1 MFPCQKSGSETDTEI
16 DDNSTKDKEGVTA
29 DNNNDDV
36 FEKSSSEKSANVEE
50 ASGEV
55 DKGKEDSTES
65 TTTVTKDGK
74 QLRSWVLKK
83 QKYQVSKIHLMTW
96 TFRGCSSKH

>member
-16 DDNSTKDKEGVTA
+16 DDNSTKDRENVTV

-36 FEKSSSEKSANVEE
+36 FEKSSSETSEKSTNIEDT
-50 ASGEV
+50 SGEV
-55 DKGKEDSTES
+55 EKGKEESNES
-65 TTTVTKDGK
+65 TTTITKDGK

-83 QKYQVSKIHLMTW
+83 QKYQVGKIHFLI
-96 TFRGCSSKH
+96 